1 MRLKNIFAVKEV
13 RRYFSILDRL
23 SRSCSP
29 YYKNQDCQRTV
40 FVRRT
45 FNNFH
50 GYWAIQFDEP
60 TGFFVSKND
69 SWESEE
75 IKIPIIQYISIA
87 HISYYLGYGQ
97 EIEVAYFR
105 AGSHK
110 MESMKVDHNAALKIK
125 GKKISKERYKNISSL
140 FIPEK
145 EIIENEQ

>member
-1 MRLKNIFAVKEV
+1 MRLKNIFTAKEV

-23 SRSCSP
+23 GRVCSD
-29 YYKNQDCQRTV
+29 YYKDKECQRDV

-45 FNNFH
+45 FNTFH
-50 GYWAIQFDEP
+50 PYWAIQIDEP

-69 SWESEE
+69 SWESDE
-75 IKIPIIQYISIA
+75 IKLPIIHYISIA

-110 MESMKVDHNAALKIK
+110 MESMKVDYSAAIKIK
-125 GKKISKERYKNISSL
+125 GKKISKGRYRNVSVL

-145 EIIENEQ
+145 EQ